1 METTE
6 PTSMP
11 TNEPKTSKGGSAGP
25 VIAIII
31 IIVLLALGAFYYITV
46 EVDQLQDVD
55 QAAQIV
61 GDEEDQLR
69 TQGTSNDLA
78 DIEADLNATDLSG
91 LDSAAAGFD
100 AELNA
105 P

>member
-1 METTE
+1 ME
-6 PTSMP
+6 PTPVSTP
-11 TNEPKTSKGGSAGP
+11 ETKTAKGGSAGS

-46 EVDQLQDVD
+46 EVDQLKDVD

-91 LDSAAAGFD
+91 LDSASAGVD
-100 AELNA
+100 AELVA